1 MAKTGHMYT
10 YDSSQNVTFPAG
22 VSATSFTEG
31 GKSLSTKYQAK
42 GNYVTTDKLAST
54 TEDGLMSAADKAKL
68 DKITGVTNTV
78 TSGSADVVTSGA
90 VYTAINN
97 LPTPMIYKGTLGT
110 GGTITDLPTASSS
123 NEGFTYKVIA
133 DGSYASKSA
142 KIGDVFISN
151 GSA

>member
-10 YDSSQNVTFPAG
+10 YDSSQNVTFPEG
-22 VSATSFTEG
+22 VSAKSFTEG
-31 GKSLSTKYQAK
+31 GKSLSAKYQAK

-54 TEDGLMSAADKAKL
+54 AEDGLMSAADKVKL
-68 DKITGVTNTV
+68 DKITDVTNTV
-78 TSGSADVVTSGA
+78 TSGSVDVVTSGA

-110 GGTITDLPTASSS
+110 SGTITALPTASSS
-123 NEGFTYKVIA
+123 NEGFTYKVIT
-133 DGSYASKSA
+133 DSTYASQSA
-142 KIGDVFISN
+142 KVGDVFISN